1 MKKQKKISNSI
12 IQKQTRQYTC
22 TRRINKEGKR
32 IWVVL
37 EEGRKF
43 YRIFPIRSLG
53 INYFIKLKTIYAE
66 MLVQDLTE
74 NIFTTIVYTRLETMR
89 KGLKDAMVEIK
100 GSVVENSDEL
110 FDEDN
115 VFVDVMP
122 VVKKE
127 NKNHY
132 LDKIRHGDFTFVD
145 EMFPKSKPLIQPI
158 TIPKPLNATNKIKQ
172 KIIGK
177 ELGIVFYQSDID
189 LSFFLMGDA
198 FYDEQE
204 KIVDEQ

>member
-12 IQKQTRQYTC
+12 IEKQTRQYTC

-74 NIFTTIVYTRLETMR
+74 NIFTTIFYTKLETMR

-100 GSVVENSDEL
+100 GSVVENSDQL

-115 VFVDVMP
+115 VFVDAMP
-122 VVKKE
+122 SEKKD
-127 NKNHY
+127 NTDNF
-132 LDKIRHGDFTFVD
+132 LDKILHGDFSFVD
-145 EMFPKSKPLIQPI
+145 KMFPKQKPLIEPVL
-158 TIPKPLNATNKIKQ
+158 IPKPLKGIKKTNQ
-172 KIIGK
+172 KIIG
-177 ELGIVFYQSDID
+177 EEFGITFYQSDID
-189 LSFFLMGDA
+189 LSFFLMGDE
-198 FYDEQE
+198 FFKEQE
-204 KIVDEQ
+204 KPADE